1 MNGFIDVP
9 FADAAWTLAQV
20 LLINAILS
28 GDNAII
34 VGTAVVGLPP
44 VQRLRALWLG
54 IVAAMVLRL
63 AFALVATQ
71 LLQILGLVLAGGIL
85 LLWVSWKL
93 WREVAHTSAGDGETA
108 GSHHGPTKTLR
119 QALWQIV
126 VADISMSLDN
136 VLAVA
141 GAASEHPTILIIGL
155 AISVLLMG
163 AAATAVAK
171 VLERHRWLAHVGLV
185 VIIYVALKM
194 IWTGG
199 AEIAAA
205 MG

>member
-85 LLWVSWKL
+85 LLWVTWKL
-93 WREVAHTSAGDGETA
+93 WREVAHTSAGDRETA
-108 GSHHGPTKTLR
+108 GSHHGPTKMLR

-171 VLERHRWLAHVGLV
+171 VLERQRWLAHVGLV

-199 AEIAAA
+199 REIAAA

>member
-54 IVAAMVLRL
+54 IVAAMALRL

-71 LLQILGLVLAGGIL
+71 LLQILGLVLASGIL
-85 LLWVSWKL
+85 LLWV
-93 WREVAHTSAGDGETA
+93 
-108 GSHHGPTKTLR
+108 
-119 QALWQIV
+119 
-126 VADISMSLDN
+126 
-136 VLAVA
+136 
-141 GAASEHPTILIIGL
+141 
-155 AISVLLMG
+155 
-163 AAATAVAK
+163 
-171 VLERHRWLAHVGLV
+171 
-185 VIIYVALKM
+185 
-194 IWTGG
+194 
-199 AEIAAA
+199 
-205 MG
+205 

>member
-34 VGTAVVGLPP
+34 VGAAVVGLPP

-54 IVAAMVLRL
+54 IVAAMALRL

-93 WREVAHTSAGDGETA
+93 WREVAHTSAGDGTA

-141 GAASEHPTILIIGL
+141 GAAGEHPTILIIGL

-171 VLERHRWLAHVGLV
+171 VLERHRWLAHVGLA

-199 AEIAAA
+199 REIAAA

>member
-1 MNGFIDVP
+1 MNGLVDGG

-28 GDNAII
+28 GDNAIV

-44 VQRLRALWLG
+44 AQRSRALWAG

-63 AFALVATQ
+63 LFALVATQ

-93 WREVAHTSAGDGETA
+93 WREVAGTSGGEAGTA
-108 GSHHGPTKTLR
+108 GSHCGPTKTFR

-141 GAASEHPTILIIGL
+141 GAASEHPTILIVGL
-155 AISVLLMG
+155 AISVLFMG
-163 AAATAVAK
+163 AAATAIAR
-171 VLERHRWLAHVGLV
+171 VLERHRWLAYVGLA
-185 VIIYVALKM
+185 VIVYVALKM
-194 IWTGG
+194 IWTGVDEILG
-199 AEIAAA
+199 AVT
-205 MG
+205 